1 MNQRHDDDA
10 PEAGRRTG
18 SGPDWIDCL
27 RTATAF
33 LTRLPVPACHGHD
46 LARATNAFPLVG
58 AMVGLIAGLAYL
70 LAWWLSLGPWLAAI
84 AAVLAAIVVTGALH
98 EDGLADVADG
108 LGARGQREGR
118 LAAMRDSRIGAFGVI
133 ALVLALGARIGGLA
147 ELHNP
152 ATVILTLVAAGAVSR
167 AAVVVAMRYMPAA
180 RSDGL
185 GAGAGRPDLEE
196 MLVALA
202 VAAVL
207 AVAMLLPWGWLP
219 ALLFGGGF
227 AWVIAWRARVAFG
240 GQTGDVLGAIQ
251 QAAEIG
257 VICAAAAVT

>member
-1 MNQRHDDDA
+1 MT
-10 PEAGRRTG
+10 PT
-18 SGPDWIDCL
+18 P
-27 RTATAF
+27 
-33 LTRLPVPACHGHD
+33 
-46 LARATNAFPLVG
+46 
-58 AMVGLIAGLAYL
+58 
-70 LAWWLSLGPWLAAI
+70 
-84 AAVLAAIVVTGALH
+84 
-98 EDGLADVADG
+98 
-108 LGARGQREGR
+108 
-118 LAAMRDSRIGAFGVI
+118 
-133 ALVLALGARIGGLA
+133 RIGGLA

-240 GQTGDVLGAIQ
+240 GQTGDVLVVVEHRHAHRGRMRGLTGKGLQKFIAR
-251 QAAEIG
+251 
-257 VICAAAAVT
+257 